1 MLNKEKKVQP
11 TSKSGNDAKPIVTG
25 SAIVEICY
33 RRLNGD
39 IAVHY
44 RREAGTEDAN
54 DLIAQV
60 EEHQLLHGEAARYF
74 HRIAM

>member
-1 MLNKEKKVQP
+1 MLNSEKKVEP
-11 TSKSGNDAKPIVTG
+11 TSENGNSTKLHVTG

-44 RREAGTEDAN
+44 RREAGTEEAN

-60 EEHQLLHGEAARYF
+60 EEHQLIHGDAARYF